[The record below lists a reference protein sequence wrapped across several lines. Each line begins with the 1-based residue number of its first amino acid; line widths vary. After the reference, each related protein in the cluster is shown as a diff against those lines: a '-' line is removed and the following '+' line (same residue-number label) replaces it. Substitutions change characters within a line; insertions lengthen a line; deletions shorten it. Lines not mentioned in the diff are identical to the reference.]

1 MITISRLYD
10 DYDTAARAVADLERA
25 GIPNDDISIIA
36 NNAEGWYDRDGS
48 RTTRRIDR
56 DADGTDDRVEGAAT
70 GAGIGATVGGVAGL
84 LAGLGLMAIPGLGP
98 VVAAGWLASTAVVAA
113 AGGATGGV
121 IGALTQSGIGEDEA
135 HAYAEGVRRGGTL
148 VTARVPDADRARYET
163 ILDSTAV
170 NMRDRMS
177 AWERGGWNRF
187 DPNARPYTAEEIRRE
202 RDMYRTRV

>member
-10 DYDTAARAVADLERA
+10 DYDTAARAVAALER
-25 GIPNDDISIIA
+25 GGLPSGDISIIA
-36 NNAEGWYDRDGS
+36 NNAEGWYDDRS
-48 RTTRRIDR
+48 SATRRVDR

-98 VVAAGWLASTAVVAA
+98 VVAVGWLASTALVAA
-113 AGGATGGV
+113 AGGATGGL
-121 IGALTQSGIGEDEA
+121 IGALTQTGIGEDEA

-170 NMRDRMS
+170 NMRDRTS
-177 AWERGGWNRF
+177 AWERSGWNRF